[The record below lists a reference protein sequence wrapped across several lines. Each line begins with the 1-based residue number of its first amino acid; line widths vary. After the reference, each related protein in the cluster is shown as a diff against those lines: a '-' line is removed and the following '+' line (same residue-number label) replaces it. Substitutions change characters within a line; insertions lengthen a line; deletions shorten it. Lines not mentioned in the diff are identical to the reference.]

1 MTLLLIMEAIDSG
14 QLAWDDPVTASETA
28 AAKGGS
34 QVFLKAGEQMT
45 VEDMVKSIAVSSAND
60 CACAMAEH
68 LCGSEAAF
76 VERMNQRAAELG
88 MADTHFVN
96 CTGLDDGADA
106 ASHRTSAHDIALMS
120 RELLTKHPDIK
131 QYTTITRMD
140 DAIDYVTNAEKQIEG
155 LGKRIKATDESMKAT
170 ELLHA
175 NNKKEVGATNTRLTM
190 IETRVDE
197 LSKRADEVFNKLTNI
212 LTAQQAIEDAKKSK
226 KDKNAEE
233 GDDKP
238 SKSEESDGT
247 NKKEGRQSRR
257 ERDEAILE
265 KAKKN
270 KDIK

>member
-1 MTLLLIMEAIDSG
+1 MAKKEKLTLSLQTVPNG
-14 QLAWDDPVTASETA
+14 YV
-28 AAKGGS
+28 
-34 QVFLKAGEQMT
+34 LK
-45 VEDMVKSIAVSSAND
+45 VEDQEFMYFNEVDLLAGFLSHVGMGETSPMDKGTILSSLFT
-60 CACAMAEH
+60 AMMGNAY
-68 LCGSEAAF
+68 
-76 VERMNQRAAELG
+76 
-88 MADTHFVN
+88 
-96 CTGLDDGADA
+96 ADA
-106 ASHRTSAHDIALMS
+106 VTTLKQRVG
-120 RELLTKHPDIK
+120 LLTT
-131 QYTTITRMD
+131 QYTTTISRMD

-233 GDDKP
+233 GEDKP
-238 SKSEESDGT
+238 SKSGESAGED
-247 NKKEGRQSRR
+247 KKKGCQSRR

>member
-1 MTLLLIMEAIDSG
+1 MAKKEKLTLSLQTVPNG
-14 QLAWDDPVTASETA
+14 YV
-28 AAKGGS
+28 
-34 QVFLKAGEQMT
+34 LK
-45 VEDMVKSIAVSSAND
+45 VEDQEFMYFNEVDLLAGFLSHVGMGETSPMEKGTILSSLFT
-60 CACAMAEH
+60 AMMGNAY
-68 LCGSEAAF
+68 
-76 VERMNQRAAELG
+76 
-88 MADTHFVN
+88 
-96 CTGLDDGADA
+96 ADA
-106 ASHRTSAHDIALMS
+106 VTTLKQRVG
-120 RELLTKHPDIK
+120 LLTT
-131 QYTTITRMD
+131 QYTTTISRMD

-233 GDDKP
+233 GEYQP
-238 SKSEESDGT
+238 SKSGESAGED
-247 NKKEGRQSRR
+247 KKKGLTSRK
-257 ERDEAILE
+257 ERDKAILE

>member
-1 MTLLLIMEAIDSG
+1 MAKKEKLTLSLQTVPNG
-14 QLAWDDPVTASETA
+14 YV
-28 AAKGGS
+28 
-34 QVFLKAGEQMT
+34 LK
-45 VEDMVKSIAVSSAND
+45 VEDQEFMYFNEVDLLAGFLSHVGMGETSPMEKGTILSSLFS
-60 CACAMAEH
+60 AMMGDAY
-68 LCGSEAAF
+68 
-76 VERMNQRAAELG
+76 
-88 MADTHFVN
+88 
-96 CTGLDDGADA
+96 ADA
-106 ASHRTSAHDIALMS
+106 VTTLKQRVG
-120 RELLTKHPDIK
+120 LLTS
-131 QYTTITRMD
+131 QYTTTISRMD

-233 GDDKP
+233 GEDKP
-238 SKSEESDGT
+238 SKSRESAGED
-247 NKKEGRQSRR
+247 KKKGLTSRK